1 MYTATLLAKAKT
13 DIRKAAEWYE
23 DKQKELGKRFT
34 TQVREKVLFIRQFPK
49 ASAIR
54 YDEVRTC
61 VLDVFPFMIHYT
73 LEEAEERVIITGVF
87 HTSQSPE
94 RWRRE

>member
-1 MYTATLLAKAKT
+1 MYTATLLPKAKI
-13 DIRKAAEWYE
+13 DIRKAAEWYNG
-23 DKQKELGKRFT
+23 KQKGLGKRFT

-61 VLDVFPFMIHYT
+61 VLDIFPFMIHST
-73 LEEAEERVIITGVF
+73 LEEEKQKIIITGVF
-87 HTSQSPE
+87 HTSQNPE
-94 RWRRE
+94 SWRK